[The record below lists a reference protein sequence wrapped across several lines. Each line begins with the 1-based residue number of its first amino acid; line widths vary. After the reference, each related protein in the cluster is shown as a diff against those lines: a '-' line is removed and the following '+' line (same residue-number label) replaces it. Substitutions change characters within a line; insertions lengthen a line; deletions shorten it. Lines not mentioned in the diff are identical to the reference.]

1 MKTIALIVAGGSGT
15 RFGASQPKQFLLLS
29 GKPLLMR
36 TINVFEQALKGYEN
50 EIVVVLPLA
59 QQQLWRDLC
68 DRFQFEVPHRVV
80 TGGASRWQ
88 SVKNGINAIANAKD
102 ADLIAVHDGV
112 RPLVTPQLIRQ
123 TLAAATEWGSAVPV
137 VPINDSMRCIEGDTS
152 TIVDR
157 STLRAVQTPQV
168 FKASDLVAAYQNPY
182 NPSFT
187 DDASVWESD
196 GQRVHLVEGEITNLK
211 ITRPIDLQLAEIIL
225 RDA

>member
-80 TGGASRWQ
+80 TGGVSRWQ